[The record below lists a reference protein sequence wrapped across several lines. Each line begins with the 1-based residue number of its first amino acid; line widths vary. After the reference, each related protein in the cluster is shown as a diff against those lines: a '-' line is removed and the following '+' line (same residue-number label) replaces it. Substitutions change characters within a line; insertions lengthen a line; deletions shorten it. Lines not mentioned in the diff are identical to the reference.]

1 MRILLVLAVAAA
13 AAAPDVKK
21 LILQPAQVGKGYIL
35 LERRDG
41 SGVNGTVT
49 LDLCGRSGYT
59 SEKLRTHRLQVNYAK
74 SATAPGLSNEVVT
87 YKSGG
92 AELAMREVLRHALN
106 CPRTPIKTGD
116 PALPPLRF
124 TITRIH
130 VPKLLKGYLAV
141 RVRVTG
147 TLKGKKV
154 DQTSYAAYQRSG
166 NVLSGV
172 YSFGAND
179 GRQFKLFVH
188 AAQESAGNLRRGGA
202 PPSAPTA

>member
-1 MRILLVLAVAAA
+1 MRILLALAVAAV
-13 AAAPDVKK
+13 AAAPDVQK

-35 LERRDG
+35 APRRDG
-41 SGVNGTVT
+41 SGVKGTVT

-59 SEKLRTHRLQVNYAK
+59 SEKLRTHRLQVNYLK
-74 SATAPGLSNEVVT
+74 SPTAPGLSNEVVT
-87 YKSGG
+87 YKPGG
-92 AELAMREVLRHALN
+92 AELAMQEVVQHALN
-106 CPRTPIKTGD
+106 CPNTPIKTGE
-116 PALPPLRF
+116 PGLPPLRF
-124 TITRIH
+124 TITRIQ

-147 TLKGKKV
+147 TIQGKKV
-154 DQTSYAAYQRSG
+154 DQTSYAAYQRHG

-179 GRQFKLFVH
+179 DKQFRLFVR

-202 PPSAPTA
+202 PPTPPTA